1 VVPRT
6 DSAIKHVK
14 AAEWFCRYAGII
26 IMNMG
31 KRTLAKFTVI
41 ISLFAL
47 CGRSQAVCVNHLGEL
62 NDALNTVGG
71 VLVSELFART
81 NGTPTAQQTREAK
94 AIARALTTLSLPAT
108 NTSQGY
114 GLFLKA
120 AQQLGPLALQ
130 GQIGLAGS
138 NVFSAFTNQA
148 QAEIDCTAERVGA
161 LGEFNRS
168 KRPASNQLAQ
178 AQRTLNTIHTLSN
191 PQVALLLGRQV
202 YLKIVLANKLAAI
215 GEAHPGFAPDGVIG
229 KTLTHTER
237 GDTGTV
243 EFINDTEANE
253 IPANDPAHSSTYMY
267 DRNGLNSAALKLTFP
282 GDPTGTNTTNV
293 KLKFLSSTNGTFTF
307 KFEDADGSTGSGN
320 GRFSI
325 TP

>member
-1 VVPRT
+1 
-6 DSAIKHVK
+6 
-14 AAEWFCRYAGII
+14 
-26 IMNMG
+26 MNMG
-31 KRTLAKFTVI
+31 KRTLAKFAVI

-108 NTSQGY
+108 TTSQGY

-148 QAEIDCTAERVGA
+148 QAEIDCTAERIGA

-202 YLKIVLANKLAAI
+202 YLKIVLANKLAAL
-215 GEAHPGFAPDGVIG
+215 GEAHPGFAADSVVG
-229 KTLTHTER
+229 KTLTHTE
-237 GDTGTV
+237 GGNTGTV
-243 EFINDTEANE
+243 QFINDTEANE
-253 IPANDPAHSSTYMY
+253 TPANDPAHASTYMY

-307 KFEDADGSTGSGN
+307 KFEDADGSKGSGI
-320 GRFSI
+320 GRFSL

>member
-1 VVPRT
+1 
-6 DSAIKHVK
+6 
-14 AAEWFCRYAGII
+14 
-26 IMNMG
+26 MNMG

-47 CGRSQAVCVNHLGEL
+47 CGRSQAVCVSHLGDL
-62 NDALNTVGG
+62 QNALTAVGG
-71 VLVSELFART
+71 ALVNELFTRT
-81 NGTPTAQQTREAK
+81 NNPNATPQQKREAQ

-114 GLFLKA
+114 GFFLKA

-148 QAEIDCTAERVGA
+148 QAEIDCTAERIEA

-168 KRPASNQLAQ
+168 KKPASNQLAQ
-178 AQRTLNTIHTLSN
+178 AQRTLNTIHTLSD

-215 GEAHPGFAPDGVIG
+215 GEAHPGFAADGVAG

-237 GDTGTV
+237 GSTGTV
-243 EFINDTEANE
+243 QFINDTEANE
-253 IPANDPAHSSTYMY
+253 ESDGEPAHSSTYMY
-267 DRNGLNSAALKLTFP
+267 DRNGLNSAALKLTSP

-293 KLKFLSSTNGTFTF
+293 KLKFLSNTNGTFTF
-307 KFEDADGSTGSGN
+307 KFEDADGSKGSGS
-320 GRFSI
+320 GRFSL